1 MPSTCLTRDKQ
12 SIECS
17 RSQWPR
23 PLAQVLFRKG
33 GIREPTFRP
42 QCRQFLLFPTAFHT
56 EERVIRE
63 EYKAV
68 LSPVRP

>member
-1 MPSTCLTRDKQ
+1 
-12 SIECS
+12 
-17 RSQWPR
+17 
-23 PLAQVLFRKG
+23 LFRKG